1 MKISV
6 KSALIFLAS
15 GLIPLATIALIGYDQ
30 LRDLALDKAHGQVR
44 QEALR
49 MADSVN
55 AWMNE
60 NRRMMSV
67 LARNQRVVE
76 AAQGGKAL
84 DSVEV
89 LQAFGNT
96 YPWHTVVFL
105 SDTTGQQI
113 SRSDRI
119 GLVKMGHQPAA
130 QRVLKGG
137 AAAADSAVIGTADG
151 VPSIL
156 FTNAVKPFGSLELV
170 GLVGARA
177 TVGEITRIVTPQQAG
192 KPVPGAAGDAG
203 HRRRPRCWCIRPS
216 RPTPSRAT

>member
-76 AAQGGKAL
+76 AAQGGKA
-84 DSVEV
+84 S
-89 LQAFGNT
+89 ATPIPGT
-96 YPWHTVVFL
+96 RWSSCRTPP
-105 SDTTGQQI
+105 G
-113 SRSDRI
+113 SRSR
-119 GLVKMGHQPAA
+119 AA
-130 QRVLKGG
+130 TASDWSRW
-137 AAAADSAVIGTADG
+137 GTSL
-151 VPSIL
+151 PP
-156 FTNAVKPFGSLELV
+156 NA
-170 GLVGARA
+170 
-177 TVGEITRIVTPQQAG
+177 
-192 KPVPGAAGDAG
+192 
-203 HRRRPRCWCIRPS
+203 C
-216 RPTPSRAT
+216 